1 MVVSRASAMPD
12 RSSSTPMKMKSGT
25 ATSTSLDMKPT

>member
-1 MVVSRASAMPD
+1 MVVSSASAMPD